1 MEIHH
6 GDEEEGQ
13 EEGREKEVR
22 LSTVGSAV
30 S

>member
-22 LSTVGSAV
+22 LSAAGSAV
-30 S
+30 C

>member
-13 EEGREKEVR
+13 EEGCEKEVR
-22 LSTVGSAV
+22 PSASGSAV
-30 S
+30 G